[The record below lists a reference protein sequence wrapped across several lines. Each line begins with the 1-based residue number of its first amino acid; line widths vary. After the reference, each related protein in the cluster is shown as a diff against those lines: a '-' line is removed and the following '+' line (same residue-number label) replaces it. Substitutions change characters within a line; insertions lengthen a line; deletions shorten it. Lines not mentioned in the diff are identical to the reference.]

1 MGTLDFVCLLNCFS
15 EARWRYLQGIL
26 PQELQK
32 AGADYHAE
40 KGFG

>member
-1 MGTLDFVCLLNCFS
+1 LNVGALGLFLY

-32 AGADYHAE
+32 AHADYHAE

>member
-1 MGTLDFVCLLNCFS
+1 MSLRCD

-26 PQELQK
+26 PEELQK
-32 AGADYHAE
+32 AGAHYHAE